1 MEKRELLYEGKAKK
15 LFSTDD
21 ENLVISEFKDDLTA
35 FNGEKKSS
43 EAGKGALNNK
53 ISTELFKLLESKGI
67 QTHFVKM
74 LDDNHMLHKKADVI
88 LIEVIVRNIATGSL
102 TRNLGIKEG
111 TVLPFTLVEFDYKN
125 DALGDPKLNDQHALI
140 LGLVDSQEELD
151 KLRRMARDVNDILKP
166 YFADKGLNL
175 VDFKLEFGKDKDG
188 NIILIDEISPD
199 NCRFWDI
206 ASGEKMD
213 KDRFRQGLGDLTIAY
228 EEVLNRI
235 LGKQQQCYELDAE
248 SNLAFR
254 KKFSF
259 FLSHALAQKRR
270 RRNYFQSRSK
280 IK

>member
-1 MEKRELLYEGKAKK
+1 MEKRELLYEGKAKR
-15 LFSTDD
+15 LFLTDD

-53 ISTELFKLLESKGI
+53 ISTELFKYLDSKGV
-67 QTHFVKM
+67 QTHFVEM

-102 TRNLGIKEG
+102 TRTLGIEDGK
-111 TVLPFTLVEFDYKN
+111 VLPFTLVEFDYK
-125 DALGDPKLNDQHALI
+125 DDDLGDPKLNDQHALI
-140 LGLVDSQEELD
+140 LELVEHQDELD
-151 KLRRMARDVNDILKP
+151 KLRRVARQINDILKP
-166 YFADKGLNL
+166 YFEEKGLNL

-206 ASGEKMD
+206 ESGKKMD
-213 KDRFRQGLGDLTIAY
+213 KDRFRQGLGGLKVAY

-235 LGKQQQCYELDAE
+235 LGK
-248 SNLAFR
+248 
-254 KKFSF
+254 
-259 FLSHALAQKRR
+259 
-270 RRNYFQSRSK
+270 
-280 IK
+280 

>member
-15 LFSTDD
+15 LFATED

-53 ISTELFKLLESKGI
+53 ISTELFKLLEANGI

-74 LDDNHMLHKKADVI
+74 LDDNHMLHTKVKVI

-102 TRNLGIKEG
+102 TRNLGIKDG
-111 TVLPFTLVEFDYKN
+111 TTLPFTLVEFDYKN

-140 LGLVDSQEELD
+140 LGLVEYQDELD
-151 KLRRMARDVNDILKP
+151 KLRRMARQVNDILKP

-175 VDFKLEFGKDKDG
+175 VDFKLEFGKDANG

-199 NCRFWDI
+199 NCRFWDMK
-206 ASGEKMD
+206 SGEKMD
-213 KDRFRQGLGDLTIAY
+213 KDRFRQGLGGLTVAY
-228 EEVLNRI
+228 EQVLNRI
-235 LGKQQQCYELDAE
+235 LGK
-248 SNLAFR
+248 
-254 KKFSF
+254 
-259 FLSHALAQKRR
+259 
-270 RRNYFQSRSK
+270 
-280 IK
+280 